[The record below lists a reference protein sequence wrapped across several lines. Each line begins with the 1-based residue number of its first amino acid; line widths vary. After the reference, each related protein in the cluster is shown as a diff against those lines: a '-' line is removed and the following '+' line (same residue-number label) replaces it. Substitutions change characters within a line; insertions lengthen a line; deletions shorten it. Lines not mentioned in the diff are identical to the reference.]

1 MMRQILNESKCVW
14 SGIYPHE
21 RCDTEYVVCAS
32 TKKKRTANI
41 VNLCRKKRI
50 THTSTSDCNNKIPR
64 FELEYMFNH
73 VQRHTTCT
81 DYFFLIK
88 KKWVCC
94 QFFCML
100 IFHCTDGRNESQI
113 IQLLNNCDRNK
124 CGIPNIFLHIDFY
137 CALHIRRQK
146 NGFASDVVGL
156 RHLISYVYAPL
167 LSIII

>member
-1 MMRQILNESKCVW
+1 MCVI
-14 SGIYPHE
+14 GDI
-21 RCDTEYVVCAS
+21 S
-32 TKKKRTANI
+32 TRTVWHWICSMCEHKKKRTANI

-100 IFHCTDGRNESQI
+100 IFHCTDERNESQI

-137 CALHIRRQK
+137 CALHISK
-146 NGFASDVVGL
+146 TTEKW
-156 RHLISYVYAPL
+156 IC
-167 LSIII
+167 